1 MKLLQINSTLNW
13 GSTGRIAEE
22 IGQVVLNKGWES
34 YIAYGR
40 QCNKSKS
47 QSFRIGD
54 DWAVYN
60 HGLQTRLL
68 DNHGLASRKET
79 KHFIK
84 QIETISP
91 DVIHLHN
98 IHGYYLNYSLLF
110 DFLSQVNIPVVWT
123 LHDCWAFTGHC
134 SHYSY
139 VGCNRWHTLCYDCP
153 QKGDY
158 PASCLIDR
166 SEQNFRDKLHAFTL
180 VENMTLVPVSE
191 WLAGEVRQSFLKD
204 YPMQVIHN
212 GVDTEIFRPQ
222 QVCKADLGFDN
233 RFMILGV
240 SSVWLSRKGLKDF
253 LKLRERL
260 SKDEYVIVLVG
271 LDESQIKHLPEGIIG
286 IRRTNS
292 VQELAKYYSIAN
304 IYFNAS
310 VEETF
315 GLTIAESL
323 SCGTPA
329 IVYNSTACPEIISSD
344 TGFIVEQG
352 DINAV
357 VNVVKLMKKQGK
369 QQWISDC
376 RERAVSLYDKRER
389 YEEYLRLYERLISS
403 PLIANT

>member
-1 MKLLQINSTLNW
+1 M
-13 GSTGRIAEE
+13 
-22 IGQVVLNKGWES
+22 
-34 YIAYGR
+34 
-40 QCNKSKS
+40 
-47 QSFRIGD
+47 
-54 DWAVYN
+54 
-60 HGLQTRLL
+60 
-68 DNHGLASRKET
+68 
-79 KHFIK
+79 
-84 QIETISP
+84 
-91 DVIHLHN
+91 
-98 IHGYYLNYSLLF
+98 
-110 DFLSQVNIPVVWT
+110 VWT

-166 SEQNFRDKLHAFTL
+166 SEQNFRDKLRAFTL
-180 VENMTLVPVSE
+180 VKNMTLVPVSE

-271 LDESQIKHLPEGIIG
+271 LDESQIRHLPEGIIG

-292 VQELAKYYSIAN
+292 VQELAKYYSVAN

-329 IVYNSTACPEIISSD
+329 IVYNSTACSEIISSD

-357 VNVVKLMKKQGK
+357 VNIVKLMKETGK

-376 RERAVSLYDKRER
+376 RERAVGLYDKRKR
-389 YEEYLRLYERLISS
+389 YEEYLRLYEGLVSS
-403 PLIANT
+403 PLLANT